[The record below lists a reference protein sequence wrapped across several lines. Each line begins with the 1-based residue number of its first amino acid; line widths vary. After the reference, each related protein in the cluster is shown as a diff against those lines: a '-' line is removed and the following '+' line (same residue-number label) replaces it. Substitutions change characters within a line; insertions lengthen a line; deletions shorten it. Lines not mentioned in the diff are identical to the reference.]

1 MDLYISPMSCSLA
14 VHIACLEAGVTPT
27 IHLVDS
33 KTKRL
38 ADGRDYLAIAPTGT
52 VPAISLPEG
61 GVLGESSAV
70 LQYIADRAPA
80 SGLAPAAGTLE
91 RYRLIEWLNFVT
103 TELHKKHMWMVFGS
117 KSTPE
122 LKAWSRAN
130 APGTLAYVERYVSEH
145 EYLVGGRFT
154 VADIYLFWALLV
166 APHGGIPLDSY
177 PALKAYVA
185 RIQTR
190 PSVQA
195 ALAHDYPLYTREAAA
210 GNAPRSSV
218 A

>member
-14 VHIACLEAGVTPT
+14 VHIACLEAGVTPN
-27 IHLVDS
+27 IHLVDT

-38 ADGRDYLAIAPTGT
+38 PDGRDYLAIAPTGT

-70 LQYIADRAPA
+70 LQYIADQAPD
-80 SGLAPAAGTLE
+80 SGLAPPAGTLA

-103 TELHKKHMWMVFGS
+103 TELHKKHVWMVFGS

-130 APGTLAYVERYVSEH
+130 APATLAYVERYLADR
-145 EYLVGGRFT
+145 EYLVGDRFT
-154 VADIYLFWALLV
+154 VADIYLFWTLLV
-166 APHGGIPLDSY
+166 APHGGIALDTH
-177 PALKAYVA
+177 PAIKAYVA
-185 RIQTR
+185 RIQAR

-195 ALAHDYPLYTREAAA
+195 ALAHDYPLYTRANTAAPKA
-210 GNAPRSSV
+210 DAPRP
-218 A
+218 